1 MKRCEAERRGESK
14 AFHRASDSD
23 IVVVPDDTAREKF
36 ETRQLLVLCI
46 GTTGLIVA
54 DALVWMYFWMI

>member
-1 MKRCEAERRGESK
+1 MYRSEAERRGESEV
-14 AFHRASDSD
+14 FRRARDSD
-23 IVVVPDDTAREKF
+23 IVVVSNDSAHENS

-54 DALVWMYFWMI
+54 DALIWVYFWMI

>member
-1 MKRCEAERRGESK
+1 
-14 AFHRASDSD
+14 
-23 IVVVPDDTAREKF
+23 
-36 ETRQLLVLCI
+36 LLVLCI